1 MKKIFESVVLAEFV
15 SNSGREP
22 FMCFKAENGKEQ
34 KKRLLKAFFN
44 NLIAPLYGGTDVE
57 GEVKKMKPKEKAD
70 FAASVIDE
78 AYRYIIEPNLGQ
90 DGETPDVSFAV
101 SLMALY
107 VVRHP
112 RNEPWMCACEAVR
125 LQTFAPICNPSLRP
139 SRVRTF
145 AEEMRLQNVCR
156 RWKFGKS
163 FLQYVQE
170 RLQAL
175 RWGCV
180 FLNGGVGVVKPRL
193 SPFPRKG

>member
-101 SLMALY
+101 SDCRPL
-107 VVRHP
+107 HP
-112 RNEPWMCACEAVR
+112 FVTLASD
-125 LQTFAPICNPSLRP
+125 L
-139 SRVRTF
+139 
-145 AEEMRLQNVCR
+145 AE
-156 RWKFGKS
+156 
-163 FLQYVQE
+163 
-170 RLQAL
+170 
-175 RWGCV
+175 
-180 FLNGGVGVVKPRL
+180 
-193 SPFPRKG
+193 

>member
-15 SNSGREP
+15 SNLGREP

-44 NLIAPLYGGTDVE
+44 NLIAPLYEGTDVE

-78 AYRYIIEPNLGQ
+78 AYRYIIEPNLAKGV
-90 DGETPDVSFAV
+90 EIPDVSFAV

-107 VVRHP
+107 VARHP
-112 RNEPWMCACEAVR
+112 RNEPWMCVCEAVR

-145 AEEMRLQNVCR
+145 AEEMRLQKCVQKMEVWKKVFSNMCKNVC
-156 RWKFGKS
+156 
-163 FLQYVQE
+163 
-170 RLQAL
+170 
-175 RWGCV
+175 
-180 FLNGGVGVVKPRL
+180 KP
-193 SPFPRKG
+193 

>member
-1 MKKIFESVVLAEFV
+1 MMMKKIFESVVLAEFV
-15 SNSGREP
+15 SNLGREP

-145 AEEMRLQNVCR
+145 AEEMRLQKCVQKMEVWKKVFSNMCKNVC
-156 RWKFGKS
+156 
-163 FLQYVQE
+163 
-170 RLQAL
+170 
-175 RWGCV
+175 
-180 FLNGGVGVVKPRL
+180 KP
-193 SPFPRKG
+193 